1 MRHRRLRPAI
11 TGCEPTVDPP
21 DHYQITSAWHFGNPH
36 PEIRPALRPGQQ
48 PTGTSPASWT
58 GRRTNASPSTTNA
71 FRRLS
76 HSFHDWTPS
85 PRSGVNLTLP
95 NLGAIPPMN
104 NLTLLLD
111 ALTLMYG

>member
-1 MRHRRLRPAI
+1 M
-11 TGCEPTVDPP
+11 
-21 DHYQITSAWHFGNPH
+21 
-36 PEIRPALRPGQQ
+36 IRTRKFALRYDPANSLLEQA
-48 PTGTSPASWT
+48 PASWT

-95 NLGAIPPMN
+95 NLGAIPQ
-104 NLTLLLD
+104 
-111 ALTLMYG
+111 